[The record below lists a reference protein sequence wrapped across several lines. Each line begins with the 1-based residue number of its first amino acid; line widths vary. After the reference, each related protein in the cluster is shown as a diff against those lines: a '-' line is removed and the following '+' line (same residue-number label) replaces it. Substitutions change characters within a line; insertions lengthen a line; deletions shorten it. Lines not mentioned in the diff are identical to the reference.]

1 VSLSEKI
8 ITMKKSKF
16 PSWNDLESNKKRLE
30 IREIIKNRRLIG
42 MRRVITGHDKNGK
55 SIVVLDGPPA
65 RSIGEDVGGLF
76 ELWNTDGNIINT
88 QDNIDRA
95 DDEII
100 LSPPSNGSKF
110 RYFQIN
116 PTPEGI
122 PMDIMQDIAADAFE
136 KIGAAHHRIDTTKHP
151 AMHKTETIDYIIL
164 LKGDVTLILDQE
176 EVDIKPFDVVVQRG
190 TNHAW
195 VNNGSD
201 PALLIAVLIDSELN

>member
-1 VSLSEKI
+1 
-8 ITMKKSKF
+8 
-16 PSWNDLESNKKRLE
+16 
-30 IREIIKNRRLIG
+30 

-76 ELWNTDGNIINT
+76 ELWNTDGNTINT

-122 PMDIMQDIAADAFE
+122 PMDIMQDIAADAFK

-195 VNNGSD
+195 INNGSD
-201 PALLIAVLIDSELN
+201 PALLIAVLIDSELS

>member
-1 VSLSEKI
+1 
-8 ITMKKSKF
+8 
-16 PSWNDLESNKKRLE
+16 
-30 IREIIKNRRLIG
+30 

-65 RSIGEDVGGLF
+65 RSIGEDVGGLI
-76 ELWNTDGNIINT
+76 ELWNTDGNTINT
-88 QDNIDRA
+88 QDSIDRA

-122 PMDIMQDIAADAFE
+122 PMDIMQDIAADAFD

-201 PALLIAVLIDSELN
+201 PALLIAVLIDSELS